1 MATAMLALPLARL
14 AVGVKMEVRVR
25 PVPLMA
31 LKVPPVTTRSPEL
44 PSHAKLVPGFSEKVN
59 VMLAVSPALS
69 AVKLLAMLTVGAKVS
84 IEMLGVVPALPELPA
99 VSE

>member
-1 MATAMLALPLARL
+1 MATVMLALPLARL

-31 LKVPPVTTRSPEL
+31 LKVPPVTRRSPEL
-44 PSHAKLVPGFSEKVN
+44 PFQAKLVPGFSENVN

-69 AVKLLAMLTVGAKVS
+69 TATLLAMLTVGAKVS
-84 IEMLGVVPALPELPA
+84 IEMMGVVPALPELPA
-99 VSE
+99 VSV